1 MYALSEALVCIR
13 IIFVAV
19 SNIWSF
25 EPGAFVPTPTLLVV
39 VMVDAVIVDVAFNV
53 LTFNVE
59 YAATPGAPL
68 LILETVRVDKDNE
81 LVVIVDPV
89 RVE

>member
-1 MYALSEALVCIR
+1 MLE
-13 IIFVAV
+13 
-19 SNIWSF
+19 
-25 EPGAFVPTPTLLVV
+25 
-39 VMVDAVIVDVAFNV
+39 VAFKV

-68 LILETVRVDKDNE
+68 LILETVSVDRARVLDVMALAE
-81 LVVIVDPV
+81 RLDPD

>member
-1 MYALSEALVCIR
+1 
-13 IIFVAV
+13 
-19 SNIWSF
+19 
-25 EPGAFVPTPTLLVV
+25 
-39 VMVDAVIVDVAFNV
+39 MVDAVMVDVAFKV

-81 LVVIVDPV
+81 FVVMVDPV
-89 RVE
+89 NVEYAMAVVNRLFIRRVSDISKETG